1 MEGAIF
7 DLDGVLVDTA
17 VYHYQA
23 WKRLADELGFDFLPS
38 DNERLKG
45 VSRERS
51 LEILLE
57 IGHIS
62 ATETEKLAMA
72 DKKNRWYVEMLQGLT
87 PDHLLDGALAYLI
100 KLRGNGVKI
109 ALGSAS
115 KNAPLILEKTGIASL
130 FDAIVD
136 GNQVT
141 KAKPDPEIFLKAAAM
156 LRLPEKSCVVYEDSQ
171 AGIDAAR
178 AAGMGT
184 VAVDQ
189 LGVLNNADR
198 YVRRLKELL

>member
-1 MEGAIF
+1 VKGAIF

-57 IGHIS
+57 VGHIS
-62 ATETEKLAMA
+62 ATEAERRVMA
-72 DKKNRWYVEMLQGLT
+72 DKKNRWYVEMLQGIT
-87 PDHLLDGALAYLI
+87 QDHLLDGALAYLI
-100 KLRGNGVKI
+100 KLRGDGVKI

-115 KNAPLILEKTGIASL
+115 KNAPLILEKTGITSL

-141 KAKPDPEIFLKAAAM
+141 KAKPNPEIFLKAAEM
-156 LRLPEKSCVVYEDSQ
+156 LKLPEKFCVVYEDSQ

-184 VAVDQ
+184 VAVGRSDV
-189 LGVLNNADR
+189 LGNADR
-198 YVRRLKELL
+198 YVRCLKELL

>member
-130 FDAIVD
+130 FDTIVD

>member
-1 MEGAIF
+1 
-7 DLDGVLVDTA
+7 
-17 VYHYQA
+17 
-23 WKRLADELGFDFLPS
+23 
-38 DNERLKG
+38 
-45 VSRERS
+45 
-51 LEILLE
+51 
-57 IGHIS
+57 
-62 ATETEKLAMA
+62 
-72 DKKNRWYVEMLQGLT
+72 MLQGLT

-100 KLRGNGVKI
+100 KLRKNGVKI

-156 LRLPEKSCVVYEDSQ
+156 LRLPVKSCVVYEDSQ

-184 VAVDQ
+184 VAVDR

-198 YVRRLKELL
+198 YVRCLKELL